1 MKTRLYTV
9 IMLTIA
15 ITIVTAGIG
24 TQQVSAQTCTAQL
37 NYPIMPTFYAN
48 SNVPIVVPLSV
59 TCETFYGDQLYAT
72 GTMYDTVS
80 GNNLG
85 TVSVILPAVNAGSS
99 FNGQLGFNLPPF
111 TQGDTVQ
118 VSASVYSS
126 QYGNVITTTSI
137 TFQVSG
143 QGQQVAT
150 TTVTETTNMYYPYA
164 YQYPTPSFQY
174 NPQFHEHVKQIE
186 SQIRNQSSTNT
197 SLLVYVGIAA
207 ILVAV
212 LIAAAGL
219 IVYTRKRTYWVPMPP
234 PLPR

>member
-1 MKTRLYTV
+1 VKTRMYTIV
-9 IMLTIA
+9 MLALA

-24 TQQVSAQTCTAQL
+24 MRPVSAQTCTAQL

-72 GTMYDTVS
+72 ANLYDTVS

-85 TVSVILPAVNAGSS
+85 TVSVILPSVNAGSL
-99 FNGQLGFNLPPF
+99 FNGQLGFNLPPY

-118 VSASVYSS
+118 VTASIYSS

-143 QGQQVAT
+143 PGQQVAT

-164 YQYPTPSFQY
+164 YPSPTPSIQH
-174 NPQFHEHVKQIE
+174 PQFHEHANQLL
-186 SQIRNQSSTNT
+186 SQNRNQSANNA
-197 SLLVYVGIAA
+197 SLLVYVAIAA
-207 ILVAV
+207 ILAAV
-212 LIAAAGL
+212 LIATAGL
-219 IVYTRKRTYWVPMPP
+219 VAYARKRTYWVPMPP